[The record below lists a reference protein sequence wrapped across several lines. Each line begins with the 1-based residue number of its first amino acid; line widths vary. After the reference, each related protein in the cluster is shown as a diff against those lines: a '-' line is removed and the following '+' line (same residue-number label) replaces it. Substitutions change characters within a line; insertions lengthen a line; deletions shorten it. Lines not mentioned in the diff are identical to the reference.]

1 MAAKAL
7 RYAAVALFSAALLV
21 VAYIAAGSP
30 KLPTGLAELSSAL
43 TPQSDVQPGFIG
55 VQNFGAWRLICVEA
69 PTVAPPPLADA
80 VPAETSKASACRLNQ
95 EVPAQDEPGR
105 VILSA
110 NLSTVGPRASPAL
123 MLRLPGT
130 FHSGDSILLRINDE
144 DVLRTSVRDCTDS
157 ECVAANDLSEED
169 WGRIIAASDIQV
181 TFPMSDGK
189 QVYVKLVVAGLADGA
204 AALKA
209 AQRGGT

>member
-1 MAAKAL
+1 MAAKAF
-7 RYAAVALFSAALLV
+7 RYAAIVLFSAALLV

-43 TPQSDVQPGFIG
+43 TRRSDVQPGFVG

-69 PTVAPPPLADA
+69 PSIAVPPLADA
-80 VPAETSKASACRLNQ
+80 APAEPIKASACRLNQ

-105 VILSA
+105 VVLSA

-123 MLRLPGT
+123 MLRLPGS
-130 FHSGDSILLRINDE
+130 FRSGDSILLRIDDT
-144 DVLRTSVRDCTDS
+144 DVLRSSVRDCTEF

-169 WGRIIAASDIQV
+169 WARIIAAQDIQV
-181 TFPMSDGK
+181 NFPMSDGK
-189 QVYVKLVVAGLADGA
+189 QVYVKLGVDGLADGA
-204 AALKA
+204 AALEA
-209 AQRGGT
+209 AQRGGS